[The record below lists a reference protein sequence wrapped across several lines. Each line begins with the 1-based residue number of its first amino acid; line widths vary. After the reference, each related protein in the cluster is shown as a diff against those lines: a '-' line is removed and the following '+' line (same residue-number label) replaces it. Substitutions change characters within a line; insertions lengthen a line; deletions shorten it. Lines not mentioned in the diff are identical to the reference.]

1 MHSAEHRR
9 AFLSSRRNN
18 MNKIKNLFVAG
29 LLTGGLM
36 ACASFD
42 RNVYNAENLAVD
54 GVAGGVHAF
63 NLYYAAAT
71 NGAAPATVAQ
81 LNKARDQVY
90 TEVTNFHHV
99 VSVVDGLRLSYAAN
113 PATSNRTALAAALGT
128 LSDNSG
134 AIVSLVGFFMHP
146 PSLSSPPATAPPAQ
160 AVK

>member
-1 MHSAEHRR
+1 MNLRIPL
-9 AFLSSRRNN
+9 FLTLLS
-18 MNKIKNLFVAG
+18 LG
-29 LLTGGLM
+29 LA

-54 GVAGGVHAF
+54 GVTGGVHAF

-71 NGAAPATVAQ
+71 NGAPASKIIE

-90 TEVTNFHHV
+90 GEVTNFQAV

-113 PATSNRTALAAALGT
+113 PASSNQTALAAALGT

-146 PSLSSPPATAPPAQ
+146 PSPSSGATGLAVSNSPPAT
-160 AVK
+160 VK